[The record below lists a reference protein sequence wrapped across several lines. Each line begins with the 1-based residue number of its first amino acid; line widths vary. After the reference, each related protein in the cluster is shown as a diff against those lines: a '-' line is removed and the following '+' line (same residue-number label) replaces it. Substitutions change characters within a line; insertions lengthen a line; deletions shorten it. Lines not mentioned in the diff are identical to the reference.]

1 MLSFVSSGEK
11 PRFTKETENR
21 VFAMEGDNVTLEW
34 RYTIGGGQPYSQVIF
49 ASEMQIMDKYS
60 TSRLPWIRSS
70 YKGRLLMNITND
82 YTSIILLGV
91 KRTDEGSYRLTIVN
105 QDRDRTDS
113 RKVDIFVLCKY
124 KELIKDNVTHAHK
137 RSCQ

>member
-11 PRFTKETENR
+11 SRFTKETKKK
-21 VFAMEGDNVTLEW
+21 VFATEGDNVTLEW
-34 RYTIGGGQPYSQVIF
+34 QYTVGGGQPYSQIIF
-49 ASEMQIMDKYS
+49 ASEIQIMDKYS
-60 TSRLPWIRSS
+60 TSRPPWIRSS
-70 YKGRLLMNITND
+70 YRGRLLVNLTND
-82 YTSIILLGV
+82 YASIILLGV

-137 RSCQ
+137 RS

>member
-1 MLSFVSSGEK
+1 
-11 PRFTKETENR
+11 
-21 VFAMEGDNVTLEW
+21 MESDNVTLEW
-34 RYTIGGGQPYSQVIF
+34 RYTVGGGQPYSQVIF
-49 ASEMQIMDKYS
+49 ASEIQIMDKYS
-60 TSRLPWIRSS
+60 TSMPPWIRSS
-70 YKGRLLMNITND
+70 YRGRLLMNITND

-124 KELIKDNVTHAHK
+124 KELIEDNVI
-137 RSCQ
+137 